1 MSWGS
6 DLNLDEV
13 LGVQVVLDGN
23 VLSSEELLLDSLKL
37 TLIHIL
43 GEVLL
48 DHWDSSGLGGSD
60 ESSNSDVLHIKIIIN
75 YSK

>member
-6 DLNLDEV
+6 DLNFDEV
-13 LGVQVVLDGN
+13 LGVQVVLHGN

-60 ESSNSDVLHIKIIIN
+60 ESGNSDVLHIKIIIN